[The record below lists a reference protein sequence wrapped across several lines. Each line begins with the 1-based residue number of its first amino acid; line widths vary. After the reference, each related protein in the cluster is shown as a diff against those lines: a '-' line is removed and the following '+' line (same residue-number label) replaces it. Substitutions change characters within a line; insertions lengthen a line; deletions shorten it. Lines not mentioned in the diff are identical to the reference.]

1 MKGILLAGGL
11 GTRLWPMT
19 VSISKQLLPVYDKP
33 TIYYP
38 LSTLMEMGIR
48 DILIISTP
56 RDVEAI
62 RMLLGTGADFGI
74 ELEYLVQ
81 PKPEGIAQAL
91 ILGKDFLQGGEC
103 CLILGDNLFFNLDWD
118 SLPKSTETSQDGAK
132 ILACEVK
139 NPTDYGNIHFD
150 SKGEIVELV
159 EKPPVP
165 FSSKAITGMYFLD
178 GTASERAELLSPSK
192 RGELEITDLLNAY
205 LEEKKLEAII
215 LGEASGWIDMGSIS
229 SINTASEYVREK
241 QILTGKLVGSPHYVA
256 QENNWITQQML
267 HNQLSGFSSQYA
279 IALRDLILR
288 DRAN

>member
-48 DILIISTP
+48 NILIISTP
-56 RDVEAI
+56 RDIEAI
-62 RMLLGTGADFGI
+62 RILLGTGADFGI

-91 ILGKDFLQGGEC
+91 ILGKDFLQGKEC
-103 CLILGDNLFFNLDWD
+103 CLILGDNLFFNLDY
-118 SLPKSTETSQDGAK
+118 SFLSKSTEASQDGAQ

-150 SKGEIVELV
+150 SKGEIVELI
-159 EKPPVP
+159 EKPLVP
-165 FSSKAITGMYFLD
+165 FSSKAITGMYFFD
-178 GTASERAELLSPSK
+178 GTASERTELLSPSL
-192 RGELEITDLLNAY
+192 RGELEVTDLLSAY
-205 LEEKKLEAII
+205 LEQGKLKAIT
-215 LGEASGWIDMGSIS
+215 LGETSGWIDMGSIP

-241 QILTGKLVGSPHYVA
+241 QNSTGELVGSPHYVA
-256 QENNWITQQML
+256 LKNNWISREML
-267 HNQLSGFSSQYA
+267 QKQLSGFSSQYA
-279 IALRDLILR
+279 LALKNLIS
-288 DRAN
+288 